1 MITKI
6 IKFGAPWCQGC
17 ISADIA
23 LDQLSAIKPDIEITK
38 VNIEENDETS
48 AKYKVRGLPPLVYLN
63 SSDKDIARHTGKI
76 SIQEILNTINDD
88 GL

>member
-1 MITKI
+1 MIAKI

-23 LDQLSAIKPDIEITK
+23 LDQLSAINPDIEITK
-38 VNIEENDETS
+38 VNIEEDEKTP
-48 AKYKVRGLPPLVYLN
+48 AKYKVRGLPTLVYLN
-63 SSDKDIARHTGKI
+63 SEDKEMARHTGKI

>member
-1 MITKI
+1 MIAKI

-17 ISADIA
+17 VSADIA

-38 VNIEENDETS
+38 VNIEEDEETPS
-48 AKYKVRGLPPLVYLN
+48 KYKVRGLPTLVYLN
-63 SSDKDIARHTGKI
+63 SEGNEMARHTGKI
-76 SIQEILNTINDD
+76 SIQEILNTVNDN